1 MMGNSKHQQH
11 VYVHGSINGYLER
24 DIETYTP
31 KKFFYI
37 KIEKSGHKYYLG
49 AENNLVDESHAVNF
63 SEKRVLEIIMEMK
76 ENPYYKNC
84 EILPFETSRKLN
96 NNTETGEKEMCT
108 VTPAVEKPIIER
120 PALEPSEH
128 FEQSPRQV
136 RGPCMQND
144 KSDIDRKEQRSSLI
158 GNILIGLAVIGI
170 VIAILVIAF
179 S

>member
-84 EILPFETSRKLN
+84 EILPFETSRKLRRILFGKISVIWN
-96 NNTETGEKEMCT
+96 ISSVSLDKVSNTTIFLRVRKQRRRNIPITICIPT
-108 VTPAVEKPIIER
+108 ANKPAT
-120 PALEPSEH
+120 
-128 FEQSPRQV
+128 
-136 RGPCMQND
+136 
-144 KSDIDRKEQRSSLI
+144 
-158 GNILIGLAVIGI
+158 
-170 VIAILVIAF
+170 
-179 S
+179 